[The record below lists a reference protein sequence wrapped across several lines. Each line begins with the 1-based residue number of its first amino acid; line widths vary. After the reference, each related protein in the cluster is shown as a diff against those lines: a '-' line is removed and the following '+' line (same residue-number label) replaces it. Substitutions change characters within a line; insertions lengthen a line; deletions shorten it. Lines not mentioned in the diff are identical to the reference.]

1 MSLRVLI
8 ADDEQAARHGMLRAL
23 QATSCELLE
32 AADGDA
38 VLQSLREHAPDLVF
52 LDLNMP
58 GRDGLS
64 VLREF
69 ATTRSTTEIIVV
81 SANDQVS
88 IAVECMRLGA
98 ADYVTKPY
106 EVEQLRAIV
115 RRASERLALRDRVAA
130 LQNQLDQQQAFG
142 ALVGISRPM
151 RELFGQMTR
160 AAKAPLPLLIRG
172 ETGTGK
178 ELIARELH
186 RLSDR
191 SAGPFVA
198 VNTAA
203 IAESLTESE
212 LFGHVKGAF
221 TGADADRSG
230 CFRQADGGTLF
241 LDEIGDMPLAAQTKI
256 LRAIQ
261 ERVIQP
267 VGSSK
272 TVAVDVRIISA
283 THQDLEAAIPEGR
296 FRQDLYFRIRGI
308 ELRIPPLRARREDVL
323 LLANYFL
330 ERTHAGASVPTF
342 AADAIDALLTHTW
355 PGNVR
360 ELEQAILAAA
370 AMRQSNEIRG
380 ADLPLPHR
388 KTNADPSQFDQ
399 LRGLPLT
406 EAKGVLIEQFERSAI
421 EAALADNAGNVS
433 AAARQLGL
441 HRQSLQQKMAQWEI
455 NR

>member
-1 MSLRVLI
+1 
-8 ADDEQAARHGMLRAL
+8 MLRAL
-23 QATSCELLE
+23 KATSCELLE

-69 ATTRSTTEIIVV
+69 TAMRTTAEIIVV
-81 SANDQVS
+81 TANDQVS

-98 ADYVTKPY
+98 TDYLTKPY

-115 RRASERLALRDRVAA
+115 RRASERLALRDRVVA

-151 RELFGQMTR
+151 RELFSQMTR
-160 AAKAPLPLLIRG
+160 AANAPLPLLIRG

-191 SAGPFVA
+191 SAGPFIA

-283 THQDLEAAIPEGR
+283 THQDLESAIPEGR

-330 ERTHAGASVPTF
+330 ERTHAGSAVPAF
-342 AADAIDALLTHTW
+342 AADAINALLAHTW

-360 ELEQAILAAA
+360 ELEQAILAANT
-370 AMRQSNEIRG
+370 MRQSSEIRG
-380 ADLPLPHR
+380 TDLPLPHH
-388 KTNADPSQFDQ
+388 KTNAEPPQFDQ

-406 EAKGVLIEQFERSAI
+406 EAKGILIEQFERTAI

-441 HRQSLQQKMAQWEI
+441 HRQSLQQKMTQWAI